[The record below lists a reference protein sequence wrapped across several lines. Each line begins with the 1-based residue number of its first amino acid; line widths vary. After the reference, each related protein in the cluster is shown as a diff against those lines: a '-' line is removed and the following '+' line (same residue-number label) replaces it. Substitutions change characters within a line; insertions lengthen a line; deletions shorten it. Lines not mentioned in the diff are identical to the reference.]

1 MQLEINSRRFSLYDE
16 AREKI
21 VEKLEKLPRYCT
33 TDPVSVRMT
42 LTNEGDRF
50 TADLSFHLK
59 EQDFHATGEHTIP
72 EGAASIAC
80 ENVER
85 QLRRYK
91 DRVKDHRARAEGGG
105 LGQSLPQDDSG
116 PGGAVVEDEFRLV
129 DMAVSEAIDKLRDA
143 ELSFYVF
150 RNSENGTVSVV
161 YDKEDGDYG
170 LIQSAP

>member
-16 AREKI
+16 TREKI
-21 VEKLEKLPRYCT
+21 VGKLEKLPRYCT

-50 TADLSFHLK
+50 TADLAFHLK
-59 EQDFHATGEHTIP
+59 EQDFHATGEHTLP
-72 EGAASIAC
+72 EGAAGIAC

-91 DRVKDHRARAEGGG
+91 DRIKDHRGRADGGG
-105 LGQSLPQDDSG
+105 LGRAMPEDRTG
-116 PGGAVVEDEFRLV
+116 EGAAVVEDEFRLL
-129 DMAVSEAIDKLRDA
+129 DMTVAEAIDKLRAAD
-143 ELSFYVF
+143 LSFYVF
-150 RNSENGTVSVV
+150 RNTESGSVSVV